1 LALSCCNKAATEGAS
16 PAAATATAT
25 AETPR
30 PPAGPERTI
39 VAFGDSLYAGY
50 GLKPGESWPAKLEK
64 ALWAKGI
71 NAKVV
76 NAGVSGDTTAA
87 ARARLAFVL
96 DAQPRRP
103 DLVAVGLGGN
113 DMLRGLAPAEARA
126 NLDAILTELD
136 RRRIPALVTGMVAA
150 PNLGA
155 DYASKFNPIFP
166 ALAKK
171 HGAALVPFFLQP
183 VVGRPELIQADHVH
197 PTARGID
204 LIVADTV
211 DDVVKALPAK

>member
-1 LALSCCNKAATEGAS
+1 
-16 PAAATATAT
+16 
-25 AETPR
+25 
-30 PPAGPERTI
+30 
-39 VAFGDSLYAGY
+39 
-50 GLKPGESWPAKLEK
+50 
-64 ALWAKGI
+64 
-71 NAKVV
+71 
-76 NAGVSGDTTAA
+76 
-87 ARARLAFVL
+87 
-96 DAQPRRP
+96 
-103 DLVAVGLGGN
+103 
-113 DMLRGLAPAEARA
+113 
-126 NLDAILTELD
+126 
-136 RRRIPALVTGMVAA
+136 MVAA